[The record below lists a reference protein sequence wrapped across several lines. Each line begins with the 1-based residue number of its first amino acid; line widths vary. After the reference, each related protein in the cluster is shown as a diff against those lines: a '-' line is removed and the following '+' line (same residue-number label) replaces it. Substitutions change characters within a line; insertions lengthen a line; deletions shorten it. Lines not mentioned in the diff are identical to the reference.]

1 MAGGAVA
8 GIVIGVI
15 ACLALA
21 ALLVVLLR
29 NRCLCMLS
37 FNNPPSKHM
46 LEWVAMC
53 SHLTL
58 LRNRCISDTCCPST
72 IFHQRKFCLFILT
85 SNNFELCAWFRNW
98 EVRRLLPASMQTTT
112 SSGSAFQNMS
122 YSSGNNFH
130 RHLSSLLCSC
140 TSSCPV
146 TKILGSSWKPS
157 KQWIYSPQVLE
168 EPHR

>member
-8 GIVIGVI
+8 GVVIGVI

-29 NRCLCMLS
+29 NRCI
-37 FNNPPSKHM
+37 P
-46 LEWVAMC
+46 
-53 SHLTL
+53 
-58 LRNRCISDTCCPST
+58 DTCCPST
-72 IFHQRKFCLFILT
+72 ILHQIEFCLFILT

-122 YSSGNNFH
+122 YSSGYNFH
-130 RHLSSLLCSC
+130 RHLSSLNIIECANIFPLVMYFFMPFPKYFMK
-140 TSSCPV
+140 TLV
-146 TKILGSSWKPS
+146 NN
-157 KQWIYSPQVLE
+157 
-168 EPHR
+168 